1 MEKSFYEAFKLME
14 LRPAVYKGR
23 EIDLVPVV
31 FYENNMYKVETEEV
45 EALGM
50 KIGDTVEL
58 GGKILSDDEP
68 NESIYIDLYLSED
81 VLTDFIEKYGYKKLK
96 GKVVMKLQLLHEVV
110 ESDLIME
117 RTTELTGYKVLALYS
132 DIK

>member
-1 MEKSFYEAFKLME
+1 M
-14 LRPAVYKGR
+14 YKGR

-31 FYENNMYKVETEEV
+31 FYENNMYKVEAEESDT
-45 EALGM
+45 LGM

-68 NESIYIDLYLSED
+68 NESIYIDLYLSEA

-117 RTTELTGYKVLALYS
+117 RTTKLTGYKVLALYS

>member
-96 GKVVMKLQLLHEVV
+96 GKVVMKLQLLHEIV

-117 RTTELTGYKVLALYS
+117 RTIELTGYKVLAIYP